1 MRIIFM
7 GTPAFAVP
15 TLIKLHESGY
25 TIPAVI
31 TAPDKLGGRGKK
43 EWLISAVKEAAIE
56 LNIPVLQPTNLKSE
70 SFLHTI
76 NNLKPD
82 LFVVVAFRMLP
93 EVVWSLPPLGTINL
107 HASLLPDY
115 RGAAPINWALINGET
130 TTGVTTFFIRKDI
143 DTGPIIQTKSIE
155 ILPEDNAGTLHDHLM
170 LYGANLVVDSLKKI
184 LDPHFVS
191 VPQNE
196 RSNKM
201 APKLQH
207 ETGRLDLSKSTSEV
221 INLIRGLSPF
231 PGAWLPSKLGEI
243 KILGAHV
250 VESKIDFL
258 DKCYFSDDKTFIYL
272 RTGDHYISLDKIQIP
287 GKKPIDVKS
296 YLNGNKANSWF

>member
-15 TLIKLHESGY
+15 TLLKLYDSGF

-43 EWLISAVKEAAIE
+43 EWLISAVKEAALA
-56 LNIPVLQPTNLKSE
+56 LNIPVLQPTNLKNE
-70 SFLHTI
+70 SFLHSV
-76 NNLKPD
+76 NDLKPD

-93 EVVWSLPPLGTINL
+93 EVLWSLPPFGTINL

-115 RGAAPINWALINGET
+115 RGAAPINWAIINGEK

-143 DTGPIIQTKSIE
+143 DTGPIILTKSIE

-170 LYGANLVVDSLKKI
+170 LSGATLVVDSLKNI
-184 LDPHFVS
+184 LDPSFVS
-191 VPQNE
+191 TPQIE
-196 RSNKM
+196 RSNKV

-207 ETGRLDLSKSTSEV
+207 ETGRIDLARSTTEV
-221 INLIRGLSPF
+221 LNLIRGLSPV

-250 VESKIDFL
+250 VDSKVDFL
-258 DKCYFSDDKTFIYL
+258 GKCYLSDDKTFIYL
-272 RTGDHYISLDKIQIP
+272 KTGDHYISLDNIQIP

-296 YLNGNKANSWF
+296 YLNGNKANTWF

>member
-15 TLIKLHESGY
+15 TLLKLNDSGF

-43 EWLISAVKEAAIE
+43 EWLISAVKDAALA
-56 LNIPVLQPTNLKSE
+56 LNIPVLQPVNLKSE
-70 SFLHTI
+70 AFLHTVKD
-76 NNLKPD
+76 LKPD
-82 LFVVVAFRMLP
+82 LFIVVAFRMLP
-93 EVVWSLPPLGTINL
+93 EVLWSLPHLGTINL

-130 TTGVTTFFIRKDI
+130 TSGVTTFFIRKDI
-143 DTGPIIQTKSIE
+143 DTGPIILSKSIY
-155 ILPEDNAGTLHDHLM
+155 ILPEDNAGSLHDHLM
-170 LYGANLVVDSLKKI
+170 LLGANLVIDSLKN
-184 LDPHFVS
+184 LMDSSFVPI
-191 VPQNE
+191 PQGKG
-196 RSNKM
+196 SSKM

-207 ETGRLDLSKSTSEV
+207 ETGRIDLSNSTLDV

-231 PGAWLPSKLGEI
+231 PGAWVASTLGEI
-243 KILGAHV
+243 KILAAHV
-250 VESKIDFL
+250 EELKIDFK
-258 DKCYFSDDKTFIYL
+258 DKLYLSDDKTFIYL
-272 RTGDHYISLDKIQIP
+272 RTGDGYISLDKIQIP

-296 YLNGNKANSWF
+296 YLNGNKADNWF

>member
-1 MRIIFM
+1 M

-15 TLIKLHESGY
+15 TLLKLSDSGF

-43 EWLISAVKEAAIE
+43 EWLISAVKETALA
-56 LNIPVLQPTNLKSE
+56 LNIPVLQPVNLKSE
-70 SFLHTI
+70 AFLNTLKD
-76 NNLKPD
+76 LKPD
-82 LFVVVAFRMLP
+82 LFIVVAFRMLP
-93 EVVWSLPPLGTINL
+93 EVLWSLPHLGTINL

-115 RGAAPINWALINGET
+115 RGAAPINWAIINGET

-143 DTGPIIQTKSIE
+143 DTGPVILSKSID
-155 ILPEDNAGTLHDHLM
+155 ILPEDSAGSLHDHLM
-170 LYGANLVVDSLKKI
+170 LLGANIVIDSLNII
-184 LDPHFVS
+184 LDSSFVAI
-191 VPQNE
+191 PQGKG
-196 RSNKM
+196 SIKM

-207 ETGRLDLSKSTSEV
+207 ETGRIDLSKTTSEV

-243 KILGAHV
+243 KILAAHV
-250 VESKIDFL
+250 EESRLDFK
-258 DKCYFSDDKTFIYL
+258 DKSYLSDNKTFIYL
-272 RTGDHYISLDKIQIP
+272 STGDHYISLDKIQIP

-296 YLNGNKANSWF
+296 YLNGNKADNWF